1 MTTATRAKI
10 LTVVLTAAALTVA
23 GCAGS
28 PGGASGGSGSTILVG
43 EIAGTT
49 GAYGTTGQAMVNGA
63 QLAIDDLNAAGGALG
78 KKYSFQ
84 WYNDEASATTS
95 SQLFRKLVSAG
106 AVAIAGSGDTGP
118 TTAAESDRAK
128 IPNVGVVD
136 DGGLTVYPKGPS
148 NPPYS
153 WVFDT
158 GLNTFAW
165 GGAVAQYALKNCTG
179 LALLHD
185 PSSYGLGGEAGIK
198 TAYQAGGKQLTVDD
212 AITENWSTGAT
223 VGLTSEIDKIKTSGA
238 DCVDVWLTPQDQ
250 AAFVQQAK
258 SLGANLTVL
267 GNDETD
273 ADSTFSDLAKGDADG
288 VVSALLSTEVQPNA
302 KLAAFQQKYQARFK
316 VASTP
321 FAEASYDAII
331 MLGAAIKSANST
343 KPADLQK
350 ALNAVSGFD
359 GLTGT
364 LSFTPQK
371 HTTIGPE
378 QLTIVKFNGTDK
390 KWEPIGNQ

>member
-1 MTTATRAKI
+1 MRATFTR
-10 LTVVLTAAALTVA
+10 VTVA
-23 GCAGS
+23 TALAAVSALALGAC
-28 PGGASGGSGSTILVG
+28 GGQQSGGDGKTILVG

-63 QLAIDDLNAAGGALG
+63 KMAVDDINAKGGALG
-78 KKYSFQ
+78 KKFRFQ
-84 WYNDEASATTS
+84 WYNDNASATTS
-95 SQLFRKLVSAG
+95 SQLFRRLVSAG
-106 AVAIAGSGDTGP
+106 AVAVAGSGDTGP

-128 IPNVGVVD
+128 IPNIGAVD
-136 DGGLTVYPKGPS
+136 DGGLTVYPKGLDQ
-148 NPPYS
+148 PPYK

-165 GGAVAQYALKNCTG
+165 GGKIGEYAAQNCKG

-198 TAYQAGGKQLTVDD
+198 STYEKDGRKLLVDE
-212 AITENWSTGAT
+212 AITENWGTGAT
-223 VGLTSEIDKIKTSGA
+223 VELKSEIDKIKAAGA

-250 AAFVQQAK
+250 AAFVQEAK
-258 SLGANLTVL
+258 TLGARLTVF

-273 ADSTFSDLAKGDADG
+273 ADATFSGLAKGAADG
-288 VVSALLSTEVQPNA
+288 VVSALLTTEVTPNA
-302 KLAAFQQKYQARFK
+302 ALTDFQKRYQARFH

-321 FAEASYDAII
+321 FAEATYDAFM
-331 MLGAAIKSANST
+331 MLRDSIVSAKSTDPEA
-343 KPADLQK
+343 LRK
-350 ALNAVSGFD
+350 AFNRISGFE

-364 LSFTPQK
+364 LSFTEQK

-378 QLTIVKFNGTDK
+378 QLTVVRYSAASGR
-390 KWEPIGNQ
+390 WEPVR

>member
-1 MTTATRAKI
+1 MSARK
-10 LTVVLTAAALTVA
+10 LLVAAVGTSLAMSLA
-23 GCAGS
+23 ACAGS
-28 PGGASGGSGSTILVG
+28 TGKTQGGGSGKTILIG

-63 QLAIDDLNAAGGALG
+63 RLAIDDLNAAGGALG
-78 KKYSFQ
+78 KKFSFQ
-84 WYNDEASATTS
+84 WYNDNASATTS
-95 SQLFRKLVSAG
+95 SQLFRKLVAAG

-118 TTAAESDRAK
+118 TTAAESDRAQL
-128 IPNVGVVD
+128 PNIGAVD
-136 DGGLTVYPKGPS
+136 DGGLTVYPHGPS
-148 NPPYS
+148 SPPYA

-165 GGAVAQYALKNCTG
+165 GGIIAQYALTHCTS

-198 TAYQAGGKQLTVDD
+198 MVYEAGGKKLVLDE

-223 VGLTSEIDKIKTSGA
+223 VGLKSEINKIKASGA

-250 AAFVQQAK
+250 ASFVQEAK
-258 SLGANLTVL
+258 ALGVKLTVF

-273 ADSTFSDLAKGDADG
+273 ADATFSDLAKSDADG
-288 VVSALLSTEVQPNA
+288 VISALLTTEVKPNA
-302 KLAAFQQKYQARFK
+302 ALTDFQTRYKARFN

-321 FAEASYDAII
+321 FAEATYDAIM
-331 MLGAAIKSANST
+331 MLADVIKSTKST
-343 KPADLQK
+343 KNTDLQNG
-350 ALNAVSGFD
+350 LNAVSNYQ
-359 GLTGT
+359 GLTGS
-364 LSFTPQK
+364 LSFTAQK

-378 QLTIVKFNGTDK
+378 QLTLVKFDAASK
-390 KWEPIGNQ
+390 SWQPIS